1 MIKKTLE
8 QLYAEHQGKV
18 SDKWSSYLLE
28 YERIFEGIRSKPINM
43 LEIGVQNGGSLEI
56 WASFFPEA
64 TTIIGCDINPD
75 CAKLK
80 YENPKI
86 YLFVGDANQEDSLT
100 AISKWAPNLDIVIDD
115 GSHRS
120 SDIIR
125 SFCLYFPR
133 LNPGGIF
140 IAEDLHCSYW
150 RPFEG
155 GIDYEYSSMSFFK
168 QLVDLVNWEH
178 WTNLQFRTER
188 LKTFNDLYGCFLT
201 EKDLACIHSI
211 EFVNSMCII
220 RKANS
225 IDNRLGRRVIVGND
239 ALVVTQIM
247 GLKDQEYQL
256 DQGLIEKPTLF
267 QKLKRFFR

>member
-1 MIKKTLE
+1 MMKKTLE

-28 YERIFEGIRSKPINM
+28 YERIFEGIRSKPISM

-64 TTIIGCDINPD
+64 IAIIGCDINPD

-80 YENPKI
+80 YKNPKI
-86 YLFVGDANQEDSLT
+86 HLFVGDANQKDSLN
-100 AISKWAPNLDIVIDD
+100 AISKQAPNLDIVIDD

-125 SFCLYFPR
+125 SFCLYFSR
-133 LNPGGIF
+133 LTPGGIF

-150 RPFEG
+150 KPFEG
-155 GIDYEYSSMSFFK
+155 GIDYQYSSMSFFK

-178 WTNLQFRTER
+178 WTNLQSRTER
-188 LKTFNDLYGCFLT
+188 LKTINDFYGCFVT
-201 EKDLACIHSI
+201 EEDLACIHSI

-220 RKANS
+220 RKPNS

-256 DQGLIEKPTLF
+256 DQGLIEKPTFF
-267 QKLKRFFR
+267 QKLKRFF